1 MTKQAQ
7 LLAFIKSGPNCTRR
21 WGECREF
28 YASLCKG
35 LYRPGLNRHWAGQPY
50 HLTAEEAY
58 TANVRAAGRAMDYAL
73 YRLEAKG
80 LTANVSRGL
89 HQAT

>member
-35 LYRPGLNRHWAGQPY
+35 WFRPGLNQWMFGRPFE
-50 HLTAEEAY
+50 LTAEEAY

-80 LTANVSRGL
+80 LTANISRGL